1 MAKPLV
7 IMVSGYLK
15 SGKDVVGKRLCK
27 AHGFTRVAFADLLK
41 QQVSELYN
49 LNRAALDTQV
59 GKDTEVRGRTVR
71 SILIEHGQL
80 RRKQNVNYWVECVLD
95 TLQIQKLKRV
105 VITDWRF
112 PNEYARLAEQA
123 VVHSWRIDRWDA
135 PPLID
140 ETETALDS
148 FPFDVRIDNRGSLA
162 DLCEKVDK
170 LAPPTFLLLDVDGVI
185 LRWIDGF
192 KQFLRTHGY
201 GVASAYPTRCDMT
214 GWITEPDASLHDLI
228 VSFNRSRGFAALAPY
243 DDALAALKSLK
254 ERLPKCTV
262 VAISSCGDETVVVE
276 SRKKNIQKHFDG
288 LVDEIVCLPLGSSKA
303 GSLKKYPPSVWVD
316 DIVKNVIE
324 GVSVGHDAVL
334 CCRPWSMPEGG
345 VADHSVPGVDWT
357 EIMRKI

>member
-1 MAKPLV
+1 MGNPLV
-7 IMVSGYLK
+7 IMVSGYLQ
-15 SGKDVVGKRLCK
+15 SGKDVVGKRLCQ

-41 QQVSELYN
+41 QQVSELFN

-59 GKDTEVRGRTVR
+59 GKDAVVRGRTVR

-80 RRKQNVNYWVECVLD
+80 RRKQNANYWVECVLD
-95 TLQIQKLKRV
+95 TIQIQKYKRV

-123 VVHSWRIDRWDA
+123 VVRSWRIDRWDA

-140 ETETALDS
+140 ETEIALDS
-148 FPFDVRIDNRGSLA
+148 FPFDVRIDNKGSLA
-162 DLCEKVDK
+162 DLCAKVDE

-192 KQFLRTHGY
+192 KQFLQANGY
-201 GVASAYPTRCDMT
+201 GIASAYPTRCDMT
-214 GWITEPDASLHDLI
+214 GWITEPDALHDLI
-228 VSFNRSRGFAALAPY
+228 VSFNRSPGFASLAPY
-243 DDALAALKSLK
+243 DDALAALKNLK
-254 ERLPKCTV
+254 RLTKCTV

-276 SRKKNIQKHFDG
+276 NRERNIKKHFDG

-303 GSLKKYPPSVWVD
+303 GTLKKYPPSVWVD
-316 DIVKNVIE
+316 DIVKNVID

-334 CCRPWSMPEGG
+334 CSRPWSMPEGG
-345 VADHSVPGVDWT
+345 AADLGVDWT
-357 EIMRKI
+357 EITCKLGNT